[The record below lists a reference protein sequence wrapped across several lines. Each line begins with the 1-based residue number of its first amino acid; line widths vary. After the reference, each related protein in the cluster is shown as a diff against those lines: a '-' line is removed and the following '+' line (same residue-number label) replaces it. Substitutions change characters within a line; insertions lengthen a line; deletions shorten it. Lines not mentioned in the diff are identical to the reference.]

1 MNIIKIPTKQYP
13 DAEVHWDLDGFG
25 RYCFYVKNGDTRFP
39 WANPNLQSH
48 APEGSGLTCLKQV
61 EEDARAWLSK
71 MEREWLKFNAALE
84 AAEKRL
90 D

>member
-13 DAEVHWDLDGFG
+13 EAEVHWDIDGVG
-25 RYCFYVKNGDTRFP
+25 RYCFWVKNGDTRFP
-39 WANPNLQSH
+39 WSNPNYLVNTPQGTGLQ
-48 APEGSGLTCLKQV
+48 CLEKV
-61 EEDARAWLSK
+61 EEEARKWLAD

-90 D
+90 N